1 MARILSI
8 ETSTEVCS
16 VCISEDGICK
26 DLLINKPE
34 DNSIV
39 NNGNHSKILAIYID
53 EILKKNNLTAK
64 DFDAVALSSG
74 PGSYTGLRIGSST
87 AKGFCFGANIP
98 LIEIN
103 TLQTI
108 AGMAKTV
115 SPEDYD
121 LYIPMI
127 EAKRMEVYTAIF
139 DKGLNQNGIVEAKII
154 DENSFSELDGKKVLI
169 CGNGSDKCVE
179 ILSLLNFEQIPNL
192 YPSAEYMCKIA
203 EEKFNNKEIADLVYF
218 EPFYLKEFV
227 TTTPKNK
234 LANLLKQQQK

>member
-16 VCISEDGICK
+16 VSISEDGVCK
-26 DLLINKPE
+26 DVLINKPE

-39 NNGNHSKILAIYID
+39 NNGNHSRLLANFID
-53 EILKKNNLTAK
+53 DILKKNNFTAK

-74 PGSYTGLRIGSST
+74 PGSYTGLRIGTST

-108 AGMAKTV
+108 AAMAKENCQ
-115 SPEDYD
+115 SDYD
-121 LYIPMI
+121 FYLPMI
-127 EAKRMEVYTAIF
+127 DAKRMEVYTTIF
-139 DKGLNQNGIVEAKII
+139 NNNIEMTTEVEAKII
-154 DENSFSELDGKKVLI
+154 DENSFSELKDKNVLM

-179 ILSLLNFEQIPNL
+179 ALSHLNFKQISNL

-203 EEKFNNKEIADLVYF
+203 EEKFNKNQITDLVYF

-234 LANLLKQQQK
+234 LNNLLKK